1 MVRGKGSMRDK
12 KKVRFCYK
20 ITDIITELQFT
31 MRAHRFVMFE
41 TIKTRSVVSNRAPAQ
56 HQAQH
61 QARCGM
67 VKKSPKQGGKGR
79 GTSHLCWPPYCIISH
94 GQHLASQPFPPDT
107 TQYPHLKNVLSCC
120 PTGQNTSDVL
130 TMCSFE
136 ANCPDCSLLGDNRE
150 EDDEWV
156 TSAPCAACMPGH
168 LCATMLTSI
177 HSEAIIWTY
186 LSRPRPASQWPAA
199 GARSARLQ

>member
-61 QARCGM
+61 QARCG
-67 VKKSPKQGGKGR
+67 VDGEKVSQAGR
-79 GTSHLCWPPYCIISH
+79 EGEGDLPPV
-94 GQHLASQPFPPDT
+94 LAT
-107 TQYPHLKNVLSCC
+107 
-120 PTGQNTSDVL
+120 
-130 TMCSFE
+130 
-136 ANCPDCSLLGDNRE
+136 LL
-150 EDDEWV
+150 
-156 TSAPCAACMPGH
+156 H
-168 LCATMLTSI
+168 
-177 HSEAIIWTY
+177 H
-186 LSRPRPASQWPAA
+186 
-199 GARSARLQ
+199 

>member
-12 KKVRFCYK
+12 KKVRFCCK

-67 VKKSPKQGGKGR
+67 VKKSPKQGGGEE
-79 GTSHLCWPPYCIISH
+79 GDLPPV
-94 GQHLASQPFPPDT
+94 LAT
-107 TQYPHLKNVLSCC
+107 
-120 PTGQNTSDVL
+120 
-130 TMCSFE
+130 
-136 ANCPDCSLLGDNRE
+136 LL
-150 EDDEWV
+150 
-156 TSAPCAACMPGH
+156 H
-168 LCATMLTSI
+168 
-177 HSEAIIWTY
+177 H
-186 LSRPRPASQWPAA
+186 
-199 GARSARLQ
+199 

>member
-12 KKVRFCYK
+12 KKVRFCCK

-67 VKKSPKQGGKGR
+67 VKKSPKEGRRGGG
-79 GTSHLCWPPYCIISH
+79 GPPTCAGHLTAS
-94 GQHLASQPFPPDT
+94 LAT
-107 TQYPHLKNVLSCC
+107 V
-120 PTGQNTSDVL
+120 NTSPPNPPSPPARHN
-130 TMCSFE
+130 THTSEMCS
-136 ANCPDCSLLGDNRE
+136 AVVPL
-150 EDDEWV
+150 V
-156 TSAPCAACMPGH
+156 K
-168 LCATMLTSI
+168 I
-177 HSEAIIWTY
+177 
-186 LSRPRPASQWPAA
+186 
-199 GARSARLQ
+199 LQMY